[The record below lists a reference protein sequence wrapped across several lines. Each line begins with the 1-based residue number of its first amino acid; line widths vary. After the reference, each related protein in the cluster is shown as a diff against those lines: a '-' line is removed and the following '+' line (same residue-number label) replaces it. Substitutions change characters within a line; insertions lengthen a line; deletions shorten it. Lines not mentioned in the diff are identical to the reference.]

1 MNNSTFLYATI
12 LALATATISG
22 TNNFLTKIAVTAIKD
37 PIVYTTL
44 KNALVAVALAGIL
57 ILFKKWGE
65 ISKLNAR
72 EYVLLALIGIV
83 GGSIPF
89 ALYFTGLAQTT
100 ALNAGLIHKTLF
112 LWVML
117 LAVPILKERVTF
129 LYLVGAGMIFAANFF
144 VGGFNGFKFNAGELM
159 ILSATLLWAV
169 ENIIAKI
176 ALKSISSLTVAAS
189 RMIFGSVILGLFMF
203 WQGNGGVILTLNSEQ
218 WGWVLLTSALLTGY
232 VLTWYSALK
241 YASATYVATL
251 LVPATLI
258 TNLLSSIFITHA
270 LKMNEAFS
278 ALFYT
283 LGTALVIVAM
293 IKAVK
298 KTRFQRAEYIMPS
311 A

>member
-72 EYVLLALIGIV
+72 EYVLLALIGIG

-176 ALKSISSLTVAAS
+176 ALKSISSIAVAAS